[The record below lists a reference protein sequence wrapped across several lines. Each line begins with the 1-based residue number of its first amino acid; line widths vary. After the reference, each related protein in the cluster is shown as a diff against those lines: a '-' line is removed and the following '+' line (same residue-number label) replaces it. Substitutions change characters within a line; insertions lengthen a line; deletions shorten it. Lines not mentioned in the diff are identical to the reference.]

1 MPEKV
6 RIDSTLCDGQ
16 AQAWDEK
23 ILELFP
29 DVFDVELFDF
39 HVQIQITRA
48 RVCARR
54 REIWVA

>member
-1 MPEKV
+1 
-6 RIDSTLCDGQ
+6 
-16 AQAWDEK
+16 
-23 ILELFP
+23 LFP